1 MTKKFALALVS
12 LMVLAFIV
20 VGSASAAPAY
30 ATNITPGQTIFIG
43 ESGLNIALAL
53 GADADGTTPISKI
66 AWFSS
71 GTAVASEQP
80 AIVYSV
86 GDNSSFYVQNAM
98 FSAYEGSWY
107 GYNGSI
113 GSATLAFYVYKPS
126 LAVSI
131 WDIGTDGSATDVT
144 GKKVTTGDNVTLRVD
159 SNLFSLFER
168 PSNVSSQALNG
179 IDINVVTPSGATL
192 VKLTNSSATNFTT
205 NITGI
210 RPTSSQYYLL
220 TSSAKPLNGTATP
233 WQLNISQYSAGTY
246 EVTAKCNINGMKD
259 NLGSITG
266 VTVSETATLELDK
279 DTVSITADKET
290 VVRNNDFSVTI
301 DGKPSTYYY
310 VWMSGTNSYTY
321 GNGSGDA
328 DTADIP
334 PQFQINQDD
343 VDFLSNN
350 ISSGD
355 NTGLNYTYKSGT
367 RIYQDVANNA
377 SYTAA
382 TSNLNPY
389 AVEVKTGKDGMIT
402 VGITTGSNTKAAT
415 YTVRVESE
423 SDTQLYDT
431 VKVTVEKGSVTITA
445 SGDGSYYLGEQI
457 TFSGTDTDSDYVYLF
472 ITGPNLA
479 ENGANLETPSIA
491 LENGNASTFVTKAVN
506 VDNTWEYKL
515 ETSTIGL
522 DAGTYTVYAV
532 NEPADK
538 AHLSGT
544 KYDTVS
550 IVVKK
555 PFVTAT
561 VSASTV
567 AKGDKLYIR
576 GTAEGNP
583 TQGVAIWILGKNYW
597 NGEATNS
604 DAMVTE
610 TVNDD
615 GSFEYEFG
623 SGDTKN
629 LASGQYFVVVQHPMY
644 NDEFNVFTGGVSPTF
659 VIESPDRSAY
669 ATNNNEYNARF
680 VIWGGDNKLQGS
692 DAAEALIEM
701 IDSADIDDTY
711 TKLTFLVEEPWIRI
725 NTVGD
730 HYVGDQFTI
739 SGTTNLAV
747 DDDLIVEVT
756 SSSFTATQKSQSGEF
771 SGQSET
777 VKVVAGTT
785 YNEWSM
791 DVDASTF
798 KADEYIVN
806 VESIETSA
814 TATTTFNILTPGP
827 STPTVTSTA
836 TSGPVTTTATTT
848 QATPTETAAPG
859 FGALVALIGLGA
871 VAALVLR
878 KE

>member
-12 LMVLAFIV
+12 LMVLAAMA
-20 VGSASAAPAY
+20 VGSASAGVYAP
-30 ATNITPGQTIFIG
+30 NITTGDVIFVG
-43 ESGLNIALAL
+43 ESGLNIAPAM
-53 GADADGTTPISKI
+53 GNTSKL
-66 AWFSS
+66 AWFAS
-71 GTAVASEQP
+71 GSTASTDQP

-86 GDNSSFYVQNAM
+86 GDNGSFYVNPGM

-107 GYNGSI
+107 NYTGAQPNGAS
-113 GSATLAFYVYKPS
+113 LAFYVYVPT
-126 LAVSI
+126 LDISI
-131 WDIGTDGSATDVT
+131 WDVTDDEVTDVT
-144 GKKVTTGDNVTLRVD
+144 GKKVITGDNVTLRVD
-159 SNLFSLFER
+159 SNMYSLFSR
-168 PSNVSSQALNG
+168 NDAGSGINYSAG
-179 IDINVVTPSGATL
+179 IDLNVITPSGATL
-192 VKLTNSSATNFTT
+192 VQLINASGNSTT
-205 NITGI
+205 ITGVK
-210 RPTSSQYYLL
+210 PSSSQYYLI
-220 TSSAKPLNGTATP
+220 SEAAKPTSGTQTP
-233 WQLNISQYSAGTY
+233 WQLSISRYSAGTY
-246 EVTAKCNINGMKD
+246 QVVAKSNVNGMKD
-259 NLGSITG
+259 NLGEITG
-266 VTVSETATLELDK
+266 ETVSETGTIELDK

-301 DGKPSTYYY
+301 DGKPSTKYY
-310 VWMSGTNSYTY
+310 VWISGTNSYNY
-321 GNGSGDA
+321 GNGSGDTV
-328 DTADIP
+328 TADIP
-334 PQFQINQDD
+334 PQFQTGQDD
-343 VDFLSNN
+343 VTFLNNN
-350 ISSGD
+350 ISAEI
-355 NTGLNYTYKSGT
+355 NTGLNYTYKSNT
-367 RIYQDVANNA
+367 KMYSDVANNR
-377 SYTAA
+377 SDVGSTA
-382 TSNLNPY
+382 TVDNPY
-389 AVEVKTGKDGMIT
+389 AVEAKTGKDGTIT
-402 VGITTGSNTKAAT
+402 IGITTAPNTKAAT

-423 SDTQLYDT
+423 TDTQLYET

-479 ENGANLETPSIA
+479 DNGANLATPSVA
-491 LENGNASTFVTKAVN
+491 VVNENASSFVSKAVN

-532 NEPADK
+532 NGPYDK
-538 AHLSGT
+538 DHLSGT

-644 NDEFNVFTGGVSPTF
+644 NDEFNVFTSGTNPTY
-659 VIESPDRSAY
+659 VVEAPVASAY
-669 ATNNNEYNARF
+669 SATTNTGYNSEF

-711 TKLTFLVEEPWIRI
+711 TKLTFLIEEPWIRI

-730 HYVGDQFTI
+730 HYVGDSFTI

-777 VKVVAGTT
+777 VKVVAGST

-791 DVDASTF
+791 DVDASSF

-806 VESIETSA
+806 VESIETTA

-827 STPTVTSTA
+827 STPTPSATA
-836 TSGPVTTTATTT
+836 TSGPVTTTATAT

>member
-30 ATNITPGQTIFIG
+30 GVNITPGQTIFIG
-43 ESGLNIALAL
+43 ESGLC
-53 GADADGTTPISKI
+53 ISQAVGNNTKL
-66 AWFSS
+66 AWFAS
-71 GTAVASEQP
+71 GANTTTDQP
-80 AIVYSV
+80 AIVYSI
-86 GDNSSFYVQNAM
+86 GDNQSFYVQDAM
-98 FSAYEGSWY
+98 FGAYEGIWY
-107 GYNGSI
+107 AYSGSQPNG
-113 GSATLAFYVYKPS
+113 ATLAFYVYKPS

-131 WDIGTDGSATDVT
+131 WDIGTTGSKTDVT
-144 GKKVTTGDNVTLRVD
+144 GKKVTTGDNVTFRID

-168 PSNVSSQALNG
+168 NMTAGQNLSG
-179 IDINVVTPSGATL
+179 IDVNVVTPSGATL
-192 VKLTNSSATNFTT
+192 VKLTNSSALNYTT
-205 NITGI
+205 NLTGI
-210 RPTSSQYYLL
+210 RPNNQQYYLL
-220 TSSAKPLNGTATP
+220 TSAYAPLNGSATP

-246 EVTAKCNINGMKD
+246 QVTAKCNVNGMKD

-310 VWMSGTNSYTY
+310 VWMSGTNSYNY
-321 GNGSGDA
+321 GNGSGDSV
-328 DTADIP
+328 TTDIP
-334 PQFQINQDD
+334 PQFQPNQDD
-343 VDFLSNN
+343 VSFLNNN
-350 ISSGD
+350 ISYQTLYGN
-355 NTGLNYTYKSGT
+355 NTGLNYTYKTGT
-367 RIYQDVANNA
+367 RIYQDVANNL
-377 SYTAA
+377 SGTD
-382 TSNLNPY
+382 NVNPNQY
-389 AVEVKTGKDGMIT
+389 AVEVKTGKDGIIT
-402 VGITTGSNTKAAT
+402 VGITTAPNTKAAT

-479 ENGANLETPSIA
+479 ENGANLATPSVA
-491 LENGNASTFVTKAVN
+491 LVNGNASTFVTKAVN

-604 DAMVTE
+604 DSMVTE

-644 NDEFNVFTGGVSPTF
+644 NDEFNVFTSGTNPTY
-659 VIESPDRSAY
+659 VVEAPVVSAY
-669 ATNNNEYNARF
+669 DAAANSGYNSRF

-827 STPTVTSTA
+827 STATPTKTP
-836 TSGPVTTTATTT
+836 TSGPVTASPTKT
-848 QATPTETAAPG
+848 QTTPTETAAPG

>member
-1 MTKKFALALVS
+1 MTKKFALALAT
-12 LMVLAFIV
+12 LMVLAFIA
-20 VGSASAAPAY
+20 VGSASAAPSYGKNVTVGDA
-30 ATNITPGQTIFIG
+30 IFIG
-43 ESGLNIALAL
+43 ESGLC
-53 GADADGTTPISKI
+53 ISQAVGGNTKL
-66 AWFSS
+66 AWFAPSANI
-71 GTAVASEQP
+71 TTDQP
-80 AIVYSV
+80 AIVYSI
-86 GDNSSFYVQNAM
+86 GDNQSFYVQDAM
-98 FSAYEGSWY
+98 FGAYEGAWY
-107 GYNGSI
+107 KYTGSQP
-113 GSATLAFYVYKPS
+113 GGARLAFYVYKPS
-126 LAVSI
+126 LSVSI
-131 WDIGTDGSATDVT
+131 WDIGTTGSATDVT
-144 GKKVTTGDNVTLRVD
+144 GKKVTTGDNVTFRID
-159 SNLFSLFER
+159 SNLFSLFKRKMTSGENL
-168 PSNVSSQALNG
+168 SG
-179 IDINVVTPSGATL
+179 IDVNVVTPSGATL
-192 VKLTNSSATNFTT
+192 IKLTNSTQGTSGIT

-210 RPTSSQYYLL
+210 QPTSQQYYTLKGANTP
-220 TSSAKPLNGTATP
+220 TSGTETV

-246 EVTAKCNINGMKD
+246 EVTAKCNVNGMTD

-310 VWMSGTNSYTY
+310 VWMSGTNSYNY
-321 GNGSGDA
+321 GNGSGDS
-328 DTADIP
+328 DTSDIP
-334 PQFQINQDD
+334 PQFQPNQGD
-343 VDFLSNN
+343 VSFLANN
-350 ISSGD
+350 LSYGTGAG
-355 NTGLNYTYKSGT
+355 NATGLNYTYKTGT
-367 RIYQDVANNA
+367 RVYQDVANNMTGLGA
-377 SYTAA
+377 GAYP
-382 TSNLNPY
+382 NPY
-389 AVEVKTGKDGMIT
+389 AVEIKTGKDGLIT
-402 VGITTGSNTKAAT
+402 VGITTAPNTKAAT

-479 ENGANLETPSIA
+479 ENGANLATPSVA
-491 LENGNASTFVTKAVN
+491 LKNGNASTFVTKAVN

-567 AKGDKLYIR
+567 AKGDKLHIR

-583 TQGVAIWILGKNYW
+583 AQGVAIWIFGKNYW

-604 DAMVTE
+604 DSMVTE

-644 NDEFNVFTGGVSPTF
+644 NDEFNVFTSGTKPTY
-659 VIESPDRSAY
+659 VVEEPVVSAY
-669 ATNNNEYNARF
+669 SASSNSGYNSRF

-827 STPTVTSTA
+827 STATPTTTA
-836 TSGPVTTTATTT
+836 TSGPVTTTPTTT